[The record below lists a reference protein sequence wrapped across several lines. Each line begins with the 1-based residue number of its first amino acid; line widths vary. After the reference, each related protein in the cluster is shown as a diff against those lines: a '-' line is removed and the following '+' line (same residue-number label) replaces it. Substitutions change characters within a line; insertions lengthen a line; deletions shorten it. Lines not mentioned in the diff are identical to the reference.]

1 MLSRLR
7 TTTNN
12 ILAVAFKEAALMRR
26 DKVLIGVT
34 VIQPVMFLFL
44 FGVALTSKPANV
56 PWIVLD
62 HSQSSYS
69 RRLLSE
75 IQASGYFLPAR
86 RVSGYEEGYGL
97 LHRGE
102 ALALVVIP
110 HDFHRSVLR
119 GASQVQILLD
129 GADPLSAARIGA
141 YIRAIAASLV
151 LDRGHWLRAR
161 QQAPPMEL
169 QSQPGKPQAVPVQ
182 LPMPPV
188 EQQAAPVELE
198 QRFLFNH
205 TLNDRNFLLASLAGM
220 LLTNVTLSLAAFGL
234 VAEREEGTYEQM
246 LSLPTTPLEIVL
258 GKLLPTV
265 VLCYGVLVLA
275 IVLPG
280 LAFGIWPSGSLLAL
294 GIFTLPFVLA
304 SLSLGVVVSTLAATV
319 AQAIFISVFFI
330 MPSFVLSGA
339 MMPHQLMPDVPRHI
353 GALMPLRW
361 YQIGI
366 RRIITRGGGLD
377 DVVVPFLALSGFFAL
392 MLFFIRMRSKPRLA

>member
-1 MLSRLR
+1 MVKGLR
-7 TTTNN
+7 TMWTNVW
-12 ILAVAFKEAALMRR
+12 AVAFKEGALMRR
-26 DKVLIGVT
+26 DKVLIGVS
-34 VIQPVMFLFL
+34 VVQPIMFLFL

-62 HSQSSYS
+62 QSQSSYS
-69 RRLLSE
+69 RRLIAE
-75 IQASGYFLPAR
+75 VQASGYFLPAR
-86 RVSGYEEGYGL
+86 TVASYDDGHGM

-102 ALALVVIP
+102 ALALVVVP
-110 HDFHRSVLR
+110 HDFHRDVLR
-119 GASQVQILLD
+119 GRGEVQILLD

-141 YIRAIAASLV
+141 YIRAIAASVAMGREQL
-151 LDRGHWLRAR
+151 AA
-161 QQAPPMEL
+161 AP
-169 QSQPGKPQAVPVQ
+169 
-182 LPMPPV
+182 
-188 EQQAAPVELE
+188 APVELR

-205 TLNDRNFLLASLAGM
+205 TLDDRHFLLASLAGM

-265 VLCYGVLVLA
+265 FLCYAVLVLA
-275 IVLPG
+275 ILLPG
-280 LAFGIWPSGSLLAL
+280 LAFGIWPAGSLFALAL
-294 GIFTLPFVLA
+294 FTLPFVLA
-304 SLSLGVVVSTLAATV
+304 SLGLGVFVSTLAATV

-392 MLFFIRMRSKPRLA
+392 MLVFIRLRSRPRLA